1 MRLLPAA
8 ADGVDVTGALIVGLL
23 LKGSTG
29 SVAAATPGAGSGPS
43 VSDTPTG
50 RRAGTE
56 SGQRIRGDYQ
66 DIPNWQNLHAFDIS
80 PVSGDRCVS
89 RRPATTRTCSTGSRA
104 PETCVARSPPAST
117 ERMAPGS
124 VRRRRHRNG
133 FGIGVQVGGNGA
145 APGAPGGRAGLSDAE
160 LSELRRR
167 AGDEITPAGSGRAE

>member
-80 PVSGDRCVS
+80 PVSGDRCV
-89 RRPATTRTCSTGSRA
+89 ATTGNDQNVFNWVEGTGDLRGEESTCLDRA
-104 PETCVARSPPAST
+104 DGTRIRAAPSSPERFRHRCAGRRQRCRARCAWG
-117 ERMAPGS
+117 PGRP
-124 VRRRRHRNG
+124 VRRRVVR
-133 FGIGVQVGGNGA
+133 A
-145 APGAPGGRAGLSDAE
+145 AAA
-160 LSELRRR
+160 
-167 AGDEITPAGSGRAE
+167 SG

>member
-80 PVSGDRCVS
+80 PVSGDRCV
-89 RRPATTRTCSTGSRA
+89 ATTGNDQNVFNWVEGTRDLRG
-104 PETCVARSPPAST
+104 EEST